1 MRQHK
6 RNGSF
11 PQSECHD
18 PECSTCSDRHAAQLA
33 DRLGL
38 NAERR
43 GRTFADVARDAAPIN
58 GHAIA
63 RAVTDADRAW
73 WAEATRESEVT
84 DEEIAEWRAERE
96 AWDLHPTLDDLT
108 DEDREA
114 DRLYL
119 EALERSESYAEWRS
133 EMDERAIQEEIESR
147 YTSPLDTGDSDDWYE
162 RDRRD
167 EEWWMGRRGF

>member
-1 MRQHK
+1 MKNRTSK
-6 RNGSF
+6 TVF
-11 PQSECHD
+11 PQANCAD
-18 PECSTCSDRHAAQLA
+18 PDCSTCSDLA
-33 DRLGL
+33 
-38 NAERR
+38 AERL
-43 GRTFADVARDAAPIN
+43 GRTFADVVRDAAPVN
-58 GHAIA
+58 GFAF
-63 RAVTDADRAW
+63 RQAVTDADRAW
-73 WAEATRESEVT
+73 WAEATRESEIT

-96 AWDLHPTLDDLT
+96 EWGLHPTLDDLT

-119 EALERSESYAEWRS
+119 EALERSESYGEWRA

-147 YTSPLDTGDSDDWYE
+147 YTSPLDGPDTDWSE